1 MNESESMGKIPDLD
15 YSLWLNPETK
25 NDFVTKLGDALSEIG
40 FFSLSNHGIS
50 QELIDETYDLGADF
64 FSLNLETKKKYK
76 LPDIAHQ
83 RGWTPFGIEHAKD
96 SNIPDLKEFW
106 QTGRKTKKDSTYP
119 ENVWPE
125 SEVPEFRSTFEELF
139 EEMESLSNELLQ
151 AASLYLGM
159 NSDWLPKMASDG
171 NTIMRLIH
179 YPPTEGA
186 EPGAV
191 RSAQHE
197 DINFITLLVGST
209 ASGLQV
215 LDKENQWHNVEAGS
229 DKIIVD
235 SGDMIQ
241 NLTNGIFK
249 STTHRVVNP
258 DDSSSSRY
266 SMPMFVHPRN
276 DVDLTP
282 QLKFI
287 EQTTGKADYES
298 ITAGDFL
305 HKRLVEIGLVEE

>member
-1 MNESESMGKIPDLD
+1 MGKIPELD
-15 YSLWLNPETK
+15 FSLWLNSETK
-25 NDFVTKLGDALSEIG
+25 EEFVRQLGNALSEIG
-40 FFSLSNHGIS
+40 FFSLANHGIS
-50 QELIDETYDLGADF
+50 QDLIDQTYDLGAEF
-64 FSLNLETKKKYK
+64 FSLDVESKSKYK
-76 LPDIAHQ
+76 LPEIAHQ
-83 RGWTPFGIEHAKD
+83 RGWTPFGTEHAKD

-106 QTGRKTKKDSTYP
+106 QTGRQIKPDSTYP
-119 ENVWPE
+119 KNVWPDH
-125 SEVPEFRSTFEELF
+125 EVPQFKSTFEELY
-139 EEMESLSNELLQ
+139 ESMESLSVELLQ
-151 AASLYLGM
+151 AASIYLGM
-159 NSDWLPKMASDG
+159 ESNWLSEMSEDG

-179 YPPTEGA
+179 YPPTKGA
-186 EPGAV
+186 KPGAV

-215 LDKENQWHNVEAGS
+215 LDNENQWHDVEAGS

-258 DDSSSSRY
+258 DDSTSSRY

-282 QLKFI
+282 HQKFV
-287 EQTTGKADYES
+287 EMTSGKAEYES

-305 HKRLVEIGLVEE
+305 HQRLVEIGLVEE